1 MGNLFTRCAHRL
13 TVSTGADAAEEGN
26 TENQRAEMATNHPE
40 NISDEGRKVF
50 LHNPDDKETD
60 GVYFGVNLQQQDGRF
75 VFKDFQEGGLAYKT
89 GFRSGDMLVS
99 ANSIDIGKVDLMQL
113 LKKLLDYKE
122 FNYFIGI
129 KRKLDDGTNTFI
141 WKIFKITTK
150 DGVPE
155 VAVLETLENDT
166 DLMPDTSFTPST
178 PTYDFIRVTDQ
189 TFNIYIEDDQAPT
202 KYLTI
207 TGNKQLVFQDYDESS
222 KFFRYSY
229 TDPADPKKGA
239 VTALSLYDSWQQG
252 VSSSPATSENRKD
265 TKVLKFPQYMTGNNI
280 PPDARFWY
288 TLVTKRGFSMQSM
301 IAPGKYLGIGSG
313 DKAILTTTATPL
325 LISHDEGVAKQKP
338 VE

>member
-1 MGNLFTRCAHRL
+1 
-13 TVSTGADAAEEGN
+13 
-26 TENQRAEMATNHPE
+26 MATNHPE

-75 VFKDFQEGGLAYKT
+75 VFKDFVKGRLAYKT

-113 LKKLLDYKE
+113 LKELLDYKE
-122 FNYFIGI
+122 FNYIIGI
-129 KRKLDDGTNTFI
+129 ERKLDDGTNTFI

-150 DGVPE
+150 DGVPD

-166 DLMPDTSFTPST
+166 DLMPDASFTPST
-178 PTYDFIRVTDQ
+178 PTYDFIRVTGQ
-189 TFNIYIEDDQAPT
+189 SYNIYIEDGQAPT

-207 TGNKQLVFQDYDESS
+207 NGNKQLVFQDYNESS

-229 TDPADPKKGA
+229 TDPAVDPKKGA
-239 VTALSLYDSWQQG
+239 VMALSLYDSWQQG
-252 VSSSPATSENRKD
+252 VSSSPATSKNLKD
-265 TKVLKFPQYMTGNNI
+265 TKVLQFPQYMTGNNI
-280 PPDARFWY
+280 PPDAHFWY
-288 TLVTKRGFSMQSM
+288 TLIVKGAFTMQSM

-313 DKAILTTTATPL
+313 DKAILTTTATTL
-325 LISHDEGVAKQKP
+325 LISQDEGVAKPKP

>member
-222 KFFRYSY
+222 DFKTCFQPTTTVRQLLVS
-229 TDPADPKKGA
+229 PKDK
-239 VTALSLYDSWQQG
+239 TAKNDHTGVVYQIPCQGQTKQGQCTETYIGKLETERSLKKHRRP
-252 VSSSPATSENRKD
+252 SSSSSEVSQHIHSVTWPPCRHFQSNYFRQRRKI
-265 TKVLKFPQYMTGNNI
+265 FPN
-280 PPDARFWY
+280 
-288 TLVTKRGFSMQSM
+288 
-301 IAPGKYLGIGSG
+301 GS
-313 DKAILTTTATPL
+313 
-325 LISHDEGVAKQKP
+325 
-338 VE
+338 